1 MVQGWGHLIGEVPAA
16 TDRAHQ
22 LAVIAVDEDT
32 SATGTSLPGATKR
45 SKKAKERRVR
55 ALACC
60 DGCLHEGGSVL
71 RHLSPGESV
80 PMPRAPRALPLAMAC
95 GVAINETRVNDQR
108 TCRGHYRTMC
118 VRNSASWVMLSAHN
132 RAAVHLAKVGAAVL
146 LVEGRRLPPLSN
158 TATVMG

>member
-32 SATGTSLPGATKR
+32 SCHGHQFAWGDKRVKKDKGAKGCVPWLAAMAACMKAGRSSATL
-45 SKKAKERRVR
+45 AKFR
-55 ALACC
+55 
-60 DGCLHEGGSVL
+60 
-71 RHLSPGESV
+71 ESV

-118 VRNSASWVMLSAHN
+118 VRDSAKL
-132 RAAVHLAKVGAAVL
+132 GD
-146 LVEGRRLPPLSN
+146 
-158 TATVMG
+158 TVCA